1 VIPVKEKLVYAELK
15 EVIFYKLKLD
25 DPERKELINSK

>member
-1 VIPVKEKLVYAELK
+1 VIPGKGKLVYAELK
-15 EVIFYKLKLD
+15 EVIFYKLNLD